1 MVTERALDPAARAT
15 LPSTMPWSS
24 GAGMGPGAGGRFET
38 TQWSLVLAAG
48 QRGSAA
54 AEEALGRLCSLYWY
68 PVFAFVRRRGYPADD
83 AQDLT
88 QGFFARLIEKG
99 DLGAADR
106 SRGRFRSF
114 LLTAC
119 QYFLANERD
128 RALARKR
135 GGGRVPLSIDV
146 VAAEGRYE
154 RALAHSETPERLYDR
169 QWCLTLLDA
178 VFEAL
183 RSEYAATGRAD
194 LFDRLKEFLT
204 GGEDA
209 GTHADVA
216 RELGTSAGAVK
227 VAVHRLRRRYREE
240 LRRRVADT
248 VGSDPDVEDEIRYL
262 LHTLGPSRDG
272 L

>member
-1 MVTERALDPAARAT
+1 M
-15 LPSTMPWSS
+15 SG
-24 GAGMGPGAGGRFET
+24 GAGTTLGGGGRFAT

-48 QRGSAA
+48 QRGSAE
-54 AEEALGRLCSLYWY
+54 AEDALARLCTLYWY
-68 PVFAFVRRRGYPADD
+68 PVFAFVRRRGHPSHE

-99 DLGAADR
+99 DLSAADR

-114 LLTAC
+114 LLTNC
-119 QYFLANERD
+119 EFFLANERD
-128 RALARKR
+128 RAGARKR
-135 GGGRVPLSIDV
+135 GGGQAPLSIDV
-146 VAAEGRYE
+146 ATAEGRYE
-154 RALAHSETPERLYDR
+154 RELAHSETPERLYER

-183 RSEYAATGRAD
+183 RAEHAAAGKAH

-204 GGEDA
+204 AGEDA
-209 GTHADVA
+209 GTHADAA
-216 RELGTSAGAVK
+216 RDLGTTAGAVK

-248 VGSDPDVEDEIRYL
+248 VGAGEDVEDELRYL
-262 LHTLGPSRDG
+262 LKTLGPSG
-272 L
+272 EGT

>member
-1 MVTERALDPAARAT
+1 M
-15 LPSTMPWSS
+15 PSND
-24 GAGMGPGAGGRFET
+24 GAGASPGAGGRFET

-54 AEEALGRLCSLYWY
+54 AEDALARLCSLYWY
-68 PVFAFVRRRGYPADD
+68 PVFAFVRRQGYSADD

-99 DLGAADR
+99 DLSAADR

-114 LLTAC
+114 LLTNC

-128 RALARKR
+128 RALTQKR

-146 VAAEGRYE
+146 AAAEGRYE

-178 VFEAL
+178 VFDAL
-183 RSEYAATGRAD
+183 RAEYAEAGKENV
-194 LFDRLKEFLT
+194 FDRLKEFLT
-204 GGEDA
+204 AGEDA
-209 GTHADVA
+209 GTHADAA

-240 LRRRVADT
+240 LRRRVVDT
-248 VGSDPDVEDEIRYL
+248 VGSDEDVEDELRYL
-262 LHTLGPSRDG
+262 LDTLRPSRDG
-272 L
+272 M

>member
-1 MVTERALDPAARAT
+1 M
-15 LPSTMPWSS
+15 PSSD
-24 GAGMGPGAGGRFET
+24 GAGASPGAGGRFET

-54 AEEALGRLCSLYWY
+54 AEDALARLCSLYWY
-68 PVFAFVRRRGYPADD
+68 PVFAFVRRQGYSTDD

-99 DLGAADR
+99 DLRAADR

-114 LLTAC
+114 LLTNC
-119 QYFLANERD
+119 RYFLANERD

-135 GGGRVPLSIDV
+135 GGGRVPLSIDF
-146 VAAEGRYE
+146 AAGEARYE
-154 RALAHSETPERLYDR
+154 RALTHSETPERLYDR
-169 QWCLTLLDA
+169 QWCLTLLDG

-183 RSEYAATGRAD
+183 RAEYAAAGKENV
-194 LFDRLKEFLT
+194 FGRLKEFLT
-204 GGEDA
+204 AGADA
-209 GTHADVA
+209 GTHADAA

-227 VAVHRLRRRYREE
+227 VAVHRLRRRYRDE

-248 VGSDPDVEDEIRYL
+248 VGSDEDVEDEMRCL
-262 LHTLGPSRDG
+262 LETLRPARDAM
-272 L
+272 